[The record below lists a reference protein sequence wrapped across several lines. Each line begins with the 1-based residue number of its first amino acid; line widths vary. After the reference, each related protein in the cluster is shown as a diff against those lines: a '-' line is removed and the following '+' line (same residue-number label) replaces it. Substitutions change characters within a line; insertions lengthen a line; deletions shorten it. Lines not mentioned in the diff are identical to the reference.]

1 MRHLTAAALLILAT
15 ISTPLASADA
25 AEPAPAP
32 SGKERIIS
40 IGGDV
45 TEILVALGLEKEIVG
60 VDSTSKFPKEALDG
74 KPDVGYMRALSAEGV
89 LSLAPTAIFAS
100 KSSGPPE
107 SVRALKS
114 SSVKFIE
121 IPDDHSPD
129 GILEKISLIA
139 NATDHKAEAE
149 KLTTSLKDAF
159 KALENDRSRIAKRQR
174 VLFVLNASGDRMIVG
189 GKGTGAEVALAL
201 AGADNAAA
209 SITGYKPITPEG
221 LVSMAPD
228 AIVVMSGGRPG
239 DGASQ
244 LAKRPAVQM
253 TPAGAPSTPKIREM
267 GGSYLIGFGPRTPD
281 AVRELMTWLYPDIE
295 ETKAGGKS

>member
-1 MRHLTAAALLILAT
+1 MRYLTAAMLLILAT
-15 ISTPLASADA
+15 LFNPLTRAEA
-25 AEPAPAP
+25 AEPGPAQP
-32 SGKERIIS
+32 GQQRIVS

-45 TEILVALGLEKEIVG
+45 TEILVALGMGNEIVG
-60 VDSTSKFPKEALDG
+60 VDSTSKFPSAALEG

-89 LSLAPTAIFAS
+89 LSLGPTAIFAT

-107 SVRALKS
+107 AVRALKS
-114 SSVKFIE
+114 SSVKFVE
-121 IPDDHSPD
+121 IPDEHSPD
-129 GILEKISLIA
+129 GILEKITRIA
-139 NATDHKAEAE
+139 EATGQKAEAQ
-149 KLTTSLKDAF
+149 KLTNSLRHAF
-159 KALENDRSRIAKRQR
+159 EDLDEKRSRIAKRQR

-209 SITGYKPITPEG
+209 SVTGYKPITPEG

-244 LAKRPAVQM
+244 LAKRSAVQM
-253 TPAGAPSTPKIREM
+253 TPAGTPSEAKIRKM
-267 GGSYLIGFGPRTPD
+267 DGSYLIGFGPRTPD
-281 AVRELMTWLYPDIE
+281 AVRELMTWLYPEIE
-295 ETKAGGKS
+295 QTNAGGKS

>member
-15 ISTPLASADA
+15 IFTPLTKADA

-45 TEILVALGLEKEIVG
+45 TEILVALGLENEIVG

-107 SVRALKS
+107 AVRALKS

-159 KALENDRSRIAKRQR
+159 EALENDRSRIAKRQR

-209 SITGYKPITPEG
+209 TVTGYKPITPEG

-228 AIVVMSGGRPG
+228 AIIVMSGGRPG

-253 TPAGAPSTPKIREM
+253 TPAGTPSRPKIREM